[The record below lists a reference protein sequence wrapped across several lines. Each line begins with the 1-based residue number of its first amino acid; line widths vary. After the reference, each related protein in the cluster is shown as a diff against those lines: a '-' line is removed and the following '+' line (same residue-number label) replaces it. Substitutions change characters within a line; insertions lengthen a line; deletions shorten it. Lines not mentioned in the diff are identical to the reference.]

1 MKAEKQFNLA
11 ASASAVAS
19 AGATHRLI
27 LIVLLW
33 CIFHLFQAFVW
44 IFLLLLI
51 CGCFLFS
58 VYVWREE
65 FKNWD
70 LRLCFYGQCFEGGRC
85 HDSFFEVI
93 YLFDHFDLT
102 FFSGVGGDP
111 FIFESCVFQLTCFN
125 CFDVIIWAVVTRR
138 HDHLSVIE
146 LKDCVLLNRFV
157 FFGADGRVGAARFP
171 VAIESGYRWQVVHF
185 DRQRARNTPHH
196 LCRDVGQS
204 VRGYFPRFLLLSSAI
219 TIHLLIF
226 FIIINLK

>member
-1 MKAEKQFNLA
+1 M
-11 ASASAVAS
+11 
-19 AGATHRLI
+19 
-27 LIVLLW
+27 
-33 CIFHLFQAFVW
+33 
-44 IFLLLLI
+44 
-51 CGCFLFS
+51 
-58 VYVWREE
+58 
-65 FKNWD
+65 
-70 LRLCFYGQCFEGGRC
+70 
-85 HDSFFEVI
+85 
-93 YLFDHFDLT
+93 
-102 FFSGVGGDP
+102 GGDP